1 MNNFK
6 PITQIFALILLAIFC
21 FSDMPLTHVFG
32 WLFLL
37 VAFDLLLDFIIKAVK
52 KE

>member
-21 FSDMPLTHVFG
+21 FSDMPFINVLG
-32 WLFLL
+32 WLFVLI
-37 VAFDLLLDFIIKAVK
+37 AFDILLDVIIKAVK